1 MEKKTERKLVLAD
14 IGLVT
19 SLVIVLV
26 VWGCT
31 PDKESKNT
39 PKASVV
45 PATVDYTAVRASWTK
60 ECISLLSGRSNHSKD
75 TTITDRCLETAE
87 KLYPVPVTTT
97 KE

>member
-1 MEKKTERKLVLAD
+1 MEKKLVLAD
-14 IGLVT
+14 IGLVA

-31 PDKESKNT
+31 PDKKSESPAKT
-39 PKASVV
+39 SVV
-45 PATVDYTAVRASWTK
+45 PVVVNYTAIRASWTK

-75 TTITDRCLETAE
+75 TTITSRCLETAE
-87 KLYPVPVTTT
+87 KLYPTPVTTT